1 MSSFRCGTAT
11 ARGQA
16 SLGGSSTRVGR
27 PGRKEPGTPEGVPR
41 TTAITRHRGHKKSA
55 CDEDWALLRLSI
67 PTGQGRIADASATGA
82 IYPYV
87 PPFASTCGLYGATRL
102 VGRKLTDMR
111 GSVDSGRIVVHLLRF
126 TAARFGGANY
136 WQAMPKKCAFAVL
149 AEHSQRFALKEQ
161 TTHVRQIYS
170 LSGECLTFSKH
181 KKGLHRCKPS
191 YVVPET
197 GIEPAT
203 FALRVRCSTD

>member
-82 IYPYV
+82 IY
-87 PPFASTCGLYGATRL
+87 LYGTACARA
-102 VGRKLTDMR
+102 R
-111 GSVDSGRIVVHLLRF
+111 RF
-126 TAARFGGANY
+126 VLGAIRFGKNPGLHVHQPGLVSLNEVGEVGEKYVGAGC
-136 WQAMPKKCAFAVL
+136 QDC
-149 AEHSQRFALKEQ
+149 SQVTK
-161 TTHVRQIYS
+161 S
-170 LSGECLTFSKH
+170 LSRKF
-181 KKGLHRCKPS
+181 RAIAP
-191 YVVPET
+191 
-197 GIEPAT
+197 
-203 FALRVRCSTD
+203 

>member
-67 PTGQGRIADASATGA
+67 PTGQGRIADASATGG

-87 PPFASTCGLYGATRL
+87 PAYATVGALRGGHTRCRKDSRLSSHFRNAGRGCKAGQTQKRPASLQAFICGA
-102 VGRKLTDMR
+102 
-111 GSVDSGRIVVHLLRF
+111 
-126 TAARFGGANY
+126 
-136 WQAMPKKCAFAVL
+136 
-149 AEHSQRFALKEQ
+149 
-161 TTHVRQIYS
+161 
-170 LSGECLTFSKH
+170 
-181 KKGLHRCKPS
+181 
-191 YVVPET
+191 ET
-197 GIEPAT
+197 GVEPIRKT
-203 FALRVRCSTD
+203 LNLMGIILKRTNFYL

>member
-67 PTGQGRIADASATGA
+67 PTGQGRIADASATEG
-82 IYPYV
+82 IYPY
-87 PPFASTCGLYGATRL
+87 GA
-102 VGRKLTDMR
+102 
-111 GSVDSGRIVVHLLRF
+111 
-126 TAARFGGANY
+126 
-136 WQAMPKKCAFAVL
+136 AFA
-149 AEHSQRFALKEQ
+149 
-161 TTHVRQIYS
+161 
-170 LSGECLTFSKH
+170 
-181 KKGLHRCKPS
+181 
-191 YVVPET
+191 
-197 GIEPAT
+197 
-203 FALRVRCSTD
+203 RVRVLFRGQTFCRKNPDLHVPQAGQVSLNEVGARQGWFLGLSPRGKIIIYKILSFFPVNTGPNRSSGNQLSQKQPILKWKIAGSKPGW